1 MAGQGRAGLL
11 PAGLL
16 MANEGL
22 LQLAAGGI
30 HSPHTPLAAASHLL
44 TDTPHLCDQR
54 MQRLVETR
62 HAEQGVTV
70 SFPHYLRSC
79 VQLNPERGGGPGG
92 GGVRGVSAVSIG
104 AAQA

>member
-1 MAGQGRAGLL
+1 MGD
-11 PAGLL
+11 
-16 MANEGL
+16 EGL

-70 SFPHYLRSC
+70 SFPHHLHPC
-79 VQLNPERGGGPGG
+79 VQLSPERGGSQGG
-92 GGVRGVSAVSIG
+92 GRGVSAVSIG